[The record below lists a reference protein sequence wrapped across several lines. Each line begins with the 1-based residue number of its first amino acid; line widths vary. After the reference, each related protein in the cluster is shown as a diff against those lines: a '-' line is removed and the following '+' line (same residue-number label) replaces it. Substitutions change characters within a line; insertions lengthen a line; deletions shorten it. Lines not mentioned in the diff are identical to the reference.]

1 MDNHTI
7 MCEHRPIYERVI
19 YSILMLD
26 PKIEFWFSWRD
37 TSRIW
42 RFYLVASSTPPS
54 ALFRCPSGPTLRPGP
69 KSDGHSGEITRSV
82 QIQILNFFLKAPK
95 SDTTSTDPMKNPQ
108 DQQIHTDQQYIAR
121 PGCLLITDYS
131 TCNEVR
137 PTDVTDLSS
146 IGWIGWS
153 IYIYI
158 IDNCIYNVH
167 TYI

>member
-54 ALFRCPSGPTLRPGP
+54 ALFRCPSGPTWWPGP
-69 KSDGHSGEITRSV
+69 KSDGHSGEINPSRSRS
-82 QIQILNFFLKAPK
+82 IQIN
-95 SDTTSTDPMKNPQ
+95 STL
-108 DQQIHTDQQYIAR
+108 HYIAR

-153 IYIYI
+153 IYIYNMI
-158 IDNCIYNVH
+158 IRTIIAFYNC
-167 TYI
+167 